1 MKENVRIIVTADDF
15 GLNRERNIAV
25 EYAVKENI
33 CTNVSLVVNTEYS
46 REAVQI
52 AKKNNFVDIV
62 GLHINLTEGRP
73 LTSKILKYTNLV
85 RDNKFISDNPR
96 SLRKIFSF
104 VGIGAIREEIEAQI
118 IYYLDSGFT
127 LKHIDFHNDVGF
139 NLPVLIAII
148 PLLKKYKIK
157 SLRGV
162 EPYLF
167 GFYRK
172 SILSYLPIKYYYI
185 LCYKYLRCENT
196 LILDGGRNIN
206 HFMQDIEGKNTR
218 MKLGQI
224 SKGDIIEIIIH
235 PNFKDGVYLD
245 NTNFDK
251 QRNIYSLE
259 NTSDKI
265 NSVKNLERLL
275 LCEARETLMRKA
287 NRRKDKQ

>member
-224 SKGDIIEIIIH
+224 SKSSG
-235 PNFKDGVYLD
+235 
-245 NTNFDK
+245 
-251 QRNIYSLE
+251 
-259 NTSDKI
+259 
-265 NSVKNLERLL
+265 
-275 LCEARETLMRKA
+275 
-287 NRRKDKQ
+287 